1 MGCLGSLGVNVIDE
15 DTAKLLST
23 LDLKIEE
30 YDKTFN
36 KNSKEANELKEK
48 QLKNR
53 HEKLSGLKEKNE

>member
-1 MGCLGSLGVNVIDE
+1 MGCLGSLGVSVIDE

-48 QLKNR
+48 QLKKR
-53 HEKLSGLKEKNE
+53 HERLFRIKREE